1 MFSPLWPRLIS
12 CPGLPGTKTFL
23 GPLDFQSPTRAIPG
37 QLDRPIPH
45 LCFGLLPHFLP
56 FLSPTLPS
64 PPLPSQVSLPF
75 SGYFSLPSLISG
87 VSHTATLHVNI
98 AVGVGGSA
106 LRHTLAPQLLSA
118 PTTPHPPWIWP
129 PPYALSVTLYFRN
142 ANSFFFFLKINL
154 SKLTVAGKAHLLP
167 KNDIINSKA
176 KKKEQKDVEK
186 KATILL

>member
-1 MFSPLWPRLIS
+1 MIS

-64 PPLPSQVSLPF
+64 PPLPSQVSLFPILWVFLSTF
-75 SGYFSLPSLISG
+75 SDLRCFPYSHSPCQHGSGGWGVCFEAHSGSPAPLCPHNPPSSMDLASSLCLVCHFVLQKCKI
-87 VSHTATLHVNI
+87 
-98 AVGVGGSA
+98 
-106 LRHTLAPQLLSA
+106 
-118 PTTPHPPWIWP
+118 
-129 PPYALSVTLYFRN
+129 
-142 ANSFFFFLKINL
+142 FFFFLKINL